1 MPMDKKQTEN
11 QNQNEQK
18 IERAERVLKMKVKTN
33 VRGGSRGII
42 ISDKEWME

>member
-1 MPMDKKQTEN
+1 MDKKQNQN

-33 VRGGSRGII
+33 VRGGII
-42 ISDKEWME
+42 HDSNKEWME

>member
-1 MPMDKKQTEN
+1 MEKKQDQNQN

-33 VRGGSRGII
+33 VRGGLGGNA
-42 ISDKEWME
+42 SDKEWME